1 MTTHPSTNVI
11 YKQSSNEWSNYS
23 AFITALVETFASKRV
38 CDVGGGANPVLPLE
52 FIIRHRIE
60 YTLLD
65 ISAEELAKAPQGYRK
80 IVQDIEAEN
89 LPRKEEFDFIVTK
102 MMAEHIRNGRRFHKN
117 VFDLLKPGGIAVH
130 YFPTLYA
137 LPFIV
142 NKITPEKLSS
152 KLLNIFAPRERFRL
166 GKFPAYYNWCY
177 GPTPGMLNMLT
188 GIGFEIVEFQGLIG
202 HSYFDRV
209 PFIEQIHAA
218 YSSFLAKHPNPYLTS
233 FAQIILRK
241 PVKNQQNF

>member
-1 MTTHPSTNVI
+1 MI
-11 YKQSSNEWSNYS
+11 YRLSSNEWTNYS
-23 AFITALVETFASKRV
+23 SFIQGLVASLAPKTV
-38 CDVGGGANPVLPLE
+38 CDVGGGANPALPLE
-52 FIIRHRIE
+52 FITEHRIE

-65 ISAEELAKAPQGYRK
+65 ISAEELAKAPKGYRK

-89 LPRKEEFDFIVTK
+89 LPWKNEFDFLFTR
-102 MMAEHIRNGRRFHKN
+102 MMAEHIRDGRRFHKN
-117 VFDLLKPGGIAVH
+117 VFGVLKSGGIAVH

-152 KLLNIFAPRERFRL
+152 KLLNIVAPRERFRL

-177 GPTPGMLNMLT
+177 GPTSGMLNMLT
-188 GIGFEIVEFQGLIG
+188 GIGFEIVEFQGLMG

-209 PFIEQIHAA
+209 PFIKQIHAA
-218 YSSFLAKHPNPYLTS
+218 YSSFLSKHPSPYLTS
-233 FAQIILRK
+233 FAQVILRK
-241 PVKNQQNF
+241 PLKNQ